1 MPRRPRIAPGGLVYH
16 VLNRAVARLALFE
29 KPADY
34 AAFERVLAEAMEKHP
49 TRLLGYIVMPNHWH
63 LVLWPRKDGEL
74 SEFVRWLT
82 HTHVMRWHAHFGT
95 SGSGHLY
102 QGRFKSFPIEADEH
116 LYCVLRYVE
125 RNAKRANLVRR
136 AEQWRWSS
144 LWRRVHGGPLE
155 QELLHRWPVPHPAD
169 WVAHVN
175 RAQSEAELKA
185 VRHAIRRGAPLG
197 SPAWQ
202 LRTANKLGLEW
213 TLRARGRPRKQQE

>member
-1 MPRRPRIAPGGLVYH
+1 LVYH

-49 TRLLGYIVMPNHWH
+49 TRLLSYTVMPNHWH

-116 LYCVLRYVE
+116 LYSVLRYVE

-136 AEQWRWSS
+136 AEQWQWSS
-144 LWRRVHGGPLE
+144 LWRRVHGNPVE
-155 QELLHRWPVPHPAD
+155 QELLHRWPVPEPTD
-169 WVAHVN
+169 WVAYVN

-185 VRHAIRRGAPLG
+185 VRHSIRRGAPLG

-202 LRTANKLGLEW
+202 LRTAKKLGLEW
-213 TLRARGRPRKQQE
+213 TLRARGRPKKPTT